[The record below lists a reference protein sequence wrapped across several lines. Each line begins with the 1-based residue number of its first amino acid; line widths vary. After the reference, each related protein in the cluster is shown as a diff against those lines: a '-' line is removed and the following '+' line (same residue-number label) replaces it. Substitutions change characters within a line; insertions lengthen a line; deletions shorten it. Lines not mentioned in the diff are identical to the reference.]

1 MQSITAVF
9 PGMTAWNSFKVVAHS
24 FARDKM
30 SALLNNFALELVEWH
45 RNEISREYDLHWL
58 ESLLFR
64 IKLIFIES
72 LAV

>member
-1 MQSITAVF
+1 MAAVS
-9 PGMTAWNSFKVVAHS
+9 PAITAWNSFKVVDHR
-24 FARDKM
+24 FPRHET

-58 ESLLFR
+58 ASLLFH
-64 IKLIFIES
+64 IKMIFIES